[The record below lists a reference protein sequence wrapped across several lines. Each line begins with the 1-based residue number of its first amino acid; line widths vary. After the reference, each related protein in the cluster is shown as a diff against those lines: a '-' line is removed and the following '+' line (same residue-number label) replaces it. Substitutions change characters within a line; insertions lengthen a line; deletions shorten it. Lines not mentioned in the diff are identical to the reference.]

1 MENNIKMEKIKVSNP
16 NGEGWKG
23 TQIEVGG
30 KKIEGVSGITFNVA
44 GDKYPCFIIETVCMQ
59 PEIEMEGDISF
70 KFTPETVSDAIAVIQ
85 REFRPGSKYFEE
97 MVASVQEKIK
107 MLVAEYGEM
116 SSKKF
121 SEEIVRQ
128 ILRMPRKDIT
138 TLDDC
143 KRRYSK

>member
-1 MENNIKMEKIKVSNP
+1 
-16 NGEGWKG
+16 
-23 TQIEVGG
+23 
-30 KKIEGVSGITFNVA
+30 
-44 GDKYPCFIIETVCMQ
+44 
-59 PEIEMEGDISF
+59 MEGDISF

>member
-1 MENNIKMEKIKVSNP
+1 MARVKVFNP
-16 NGEGWKG
+16 NETGWKG

-44 GDKYPCFIIETVCMQ
+44 VDKCPCFTIETVCMQ

-107 MLVAEYGEM
+107 ILTQQKREDA
-116 SSKKF
+116 KKIYF
-121 SEEIVRQ
+121 H
-128 ILRMPRKDIT
+128 
-138 TLDDC
+138 
-143 KRRYSK
+143 